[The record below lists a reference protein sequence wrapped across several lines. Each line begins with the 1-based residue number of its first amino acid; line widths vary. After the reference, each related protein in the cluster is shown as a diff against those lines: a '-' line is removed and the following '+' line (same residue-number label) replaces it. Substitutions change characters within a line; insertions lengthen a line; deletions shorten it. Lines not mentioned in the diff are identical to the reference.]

1 MNKDKFDKL
10 ALNQKG
16 DFVFGKGE
24 FVGSRTYY
32 GIRVALY
39 CVNHI
44 YIEVFYNQN
53 VNEIDR
59 IELIEEEYVHK
70 LYLNKINLNL

>member
-16 DFVFGKGE
+16 NYVFGKGE
-24 FVGSRTYY
+24 FVGVRTYY
-32 GIRVALY
+32 GIKVALY
-39 CVNHI
+39 YANHI